1 MTAAEHYVV
10 PKNVYYKVFVCL
22 AVLMVATIVA
32 SRFDLEG
39 WNVPVAL
46 AIAITKA
53 ALIVLFFMHVRY
65 APPLVKLF
73 ACSGFLWVAIMFA
86 FMAADVLTRD

>member
-1 MTAAEHYVV
+1 MTTTEHYVV
-10 PKNVYYKVFVCL
+10 PKGVYYRVFACL
-22 AVLMVATIVA
+22 AVLMIATIVA

-46 AIAITKA
+46 AVAVTKA
-53 ALIVLFFMHVRY
+53 TLIVLFFMHVRY

-73 ACSGFLWVAIMFA
+73 ACSGFLWVLIMFA
-86 FMAADVLTRD
+86 FIAADVLTRD